1 MDKELTD
8 VDKQVLSDIEQYG
21 LHIVHVLADDKGPGF
36 GFSIGLFHNFKH
48 PEIIFIGLQQE
59 LIHSLINDIGEAIK
73 KGKRFDPFTYS
84 PDILEGFECYFIP
97 VDKANYADYLGYAHW
112 FYKGNDFPVL
122 QCIYPTTKGVYPWQ
136 EGWPERLKQ
145 TQPILGPLNI

>member
-8 VDKQVLSDIEQYG
+8 SDQQVLSDIEQYG

-59 LIHSLINDIGEAIK
+59 LIHSLVNDIGEAIK
-73 KGKRFDPFTYS
+73 KGKRFEPFTYS
-84 PDILEGFECYFIP
+84 PDILEGFDCYFIP
-97 VDKANYADYLGYAHW
+97 VEQPNYKEYLGYARW
-112 FYKGNDFPVL
+112 FYKGDEFPVL
-122 QCIYPTTKGVYPWQ
+122 QCIYPTVKGVYPW
-136 EGWPERLKQ
+136 EDNWPVRIKNL
-145 TQPILGPLNI
+145 QPILGPLKK